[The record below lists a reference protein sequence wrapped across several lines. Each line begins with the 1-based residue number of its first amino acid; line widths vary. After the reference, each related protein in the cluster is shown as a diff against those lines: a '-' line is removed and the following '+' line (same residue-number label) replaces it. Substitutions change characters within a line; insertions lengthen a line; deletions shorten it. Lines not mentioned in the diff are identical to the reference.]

1 MTLPAIKPLQ
11 WDQRSETLA
20 VCHFLGTTYV
30 LMNVTGPY
38 TLTSR
43 GETLYHGRCPTAA
56 RFEAHRG
63 AQREIAEVLA

>member
-1 MTLPAIKPLQ
+1 MSLPAIKPLQ
-11 WDQRSETLA
+11 WDQRRETLS

-30 LMNVTGPY
+30 ICSDTGPY

-43 GETLYHGRCPTAA
+43 GETLYQGRCPTAA